1 MTLRTKTLVSV
12 AFCAFAAFADSRD
25 DFQIRDP
32 FVLPHDGVYYLYESK
47 PWYGGDGVFV
57 RTSNDLETWTEKKRV
72 LSIPAGVKC
81 TAVWAPEVHKYK
93 GKYYLFVTIT
103 EEDGVREVNPMVEGV
118 DVSRIHPRGT
128 WIFSSHTPDG
138 EFRPVSNGPV
148 TPKDWVCL
156 DGTLVV
162 ENGTPYIVFCHEWV
176 QTKIGRM
183 CYAALKEDL
192 SGLASEPV
200 VMFAAAD
207 AMPGAG
213 RVTDGP
219 FFYRSE
225 KSGILHM
232 IWSNGVKGKGYSV
245 LCRTS
250 KSGRLGG
257 PWTKDSVFFGRNGGH
272 GMLFKT
278 FDGRLKLT
286 LHQPNKTPY
295 ERMKH
300 FDVEDGGETL
310 RLDASSMSE
319 SVGRGESGQQAG
331 RSNR

>member
-1 MTLRTKTLVSV
+1 MKNLCSTILAAICTFS
-12 AFCAFAAFADSRD
+12 AFSDSRD

-32 FVLPHDGVYYLYESK
+32 FVVPEGGIYYLYESK

-57 RTSNDLETWTEKKRV
+57 RTSNDLESWTEKKRV

-93 GKYYLFVTIT
+93 RKYYLFVTIT
-103 EEDGVREVNPMVEGV
+103 EEDGVREVKPMAEGV

-138 EFRPVSNGPV
+138 EFRPVSDGPV

-156 DGTLVV
+156 DGTLLV
-162 ENGTPYIVFCHEWV
+162 ENGKPYIVFCHEWV

-183 CYAALKEDL
+183 CYAELKEDL

-200 VMFAAAD
+200 VMFVAAD

-225 KSGILHM
+225 KSGALHM

-250 KSGRLGG
+250 KSGRLSGQ
-257 PWTKDSVFFGRNGGH
+257 WTKDFVLFGRNGGH

-295 ERMKH
+295 ERMKL

-319 SVGRGESGQQAG
+319 SVGRGESGLQAG